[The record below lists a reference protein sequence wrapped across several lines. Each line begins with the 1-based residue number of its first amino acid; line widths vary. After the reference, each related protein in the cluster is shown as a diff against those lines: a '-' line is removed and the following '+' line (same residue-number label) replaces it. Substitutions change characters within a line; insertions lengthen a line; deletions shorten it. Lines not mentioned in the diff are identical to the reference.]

1 MPEATTIV
9 QVCDAITHALRS
21 RGFFEEK
28 TADADREAIVD
39 AAIEEAGS
47 QLGLKLT
54 PAHGMPGSGRTV
66 QAEGIPGVV
75 TIVAQREIAHEGKGG
90 ANDSINPDFGVT
102 WSLA

>member
-9 QVCDAITHALRS
+9 QVCDAITNALRS
-21 RGFFEEK
+21 RGFFEAE

-39 AAIEEAGS
+39 AAIEEAS
-47 QLGLKLT
+47 NQLGLKLT
-54 PAHGMPGSGRTV
+54 PEPGMPGSGYTV

-75 TIVAQREIAHEGKGG
+75 TIVAQREIAHEGKGD
-90 ANDSINPDFGVT
+90 AKDSINPDFGVT